1 MPKIMTI
8 SSLFLV
14 GIYIALSSVS
24 AYATELH
31 KAAKRGDVADITR
44 LLDSGADIE
53 FIDDEGDSSLHVAAR
68 VGHSEAIAMLLDG
81 AQISRPEPS

>member
-31 KAAKRGDVADITR
+31 KAAGRGDVAEITT
-44 LLDSGADIE
+44 
-53 FIDDEGDSSLHVAAR
+53 
-68 VGHSEAIAMLLDG
+68 LLDG
-81 AQISRPEPS
+81 GQKLQNRDCPK